1 EDEQELSP
9 FLEALAVEAPA
20 VRRVKVDSSALA
32 LGGHKLG
39 LGSSAAAVVAAAAAA
54 IRSTDVHALA
64 HRAHARAQG
73 ARGAR
78 GSGADIAASVHRGV
92 LRVARPKGADA
103 DTPRPRTRLRGAPPF
118 VLLL

>member
-39 LGSSAAAVVAAAAAA
+39 RGSSAAAVVAAAAAA

-78 GSGADIAASVHRGV
+78 GSGADIAAAVHGGV
-92 LRVARPKGADA
+92 LRVARPEDA
-103 DTPRPRTRLRGAPPF
+103 GDDVPLLVARLGEPPPF
-118 VLLL
+118 V